1 MAPQAMGGD
10 NQPVCRCAMVR
21 LRPVLTSLALLAP
34 LALHAPPAR
43 PAVEGIGRWQAT
55 PTECRSQ
62 LDGQPGGPC
71 QRLVIDQRL
80 DGLLA
85 IRFLA
90 RGAQPEAASQ
100 ITFAGN
106 ADGGLTCAR
115 GRCRLD
121 GPLTVVLS
129 SLSEAQFDANGV
141 ARELPKAW
149 PVVGEC
155 RLERSSLSCQA
166 KAPEGQQWQAEA
178 RF

>member
-1 MAPQAMGGD
+1 MAPRPMGGD
-10 NQPVCRCAMVR
+10 NRPVCRSTMDR
-21 LRPVLTSLALLAP
+21 LRPILATLALLAP
-34 LALHAPPAR
+34 LLLDAPPAR
-43 PAVEGIGRWQAT
+43 PAVEGIGRWQTSPAQ
-55 PTECRSQ
+55 CRSQ
-62 LDGQPGGPC
+62 LDGQPPGAC

-90 RGAQPEAASQ
+90 RGAQADAASQ

-106 ADGGLTCAR
+106 ADGTLACAR
-115 GRCRLD
+115 GLCRPD

-129 SLSEAQFDANGV
+129 SLSEVEFDGNGV
-141 ARELPKAW
+141 ARELPRAW

-155 RLERSSLSCQA
+155 RLDRASLSCQA

>member
-10 NQPVCRCAMVR
+10 NQPVCRCAMVC

-34 LALHAPPAR
+34 LVLHAPPAR
-43 PAVEGIGRWQAT
+43 PAVKGIGRWQAT
-55 PTECRSQ
+55 PAECRSQ
-62 LDGQPGGPC
+62 LDGQPAGPC

-80 DGLLA
+80 DGVLA
-85 IRFLA
+85 IRFLT

-106 ADGGLTCAR
+106 ADGGLTCAS

-121 GPLTVVLS
+121 GPVTVVLS
-129 SLSEAQFDANGV
+129 SLSEVEFDANGV
-141 ARELPKAW
+141 ARELPRGW

-155 RLERSSLSCQA
+155 RLERTSLSCQA